1 MVLAILEQGYDRV
14 KKELWLRLKR
24 YHFEHIVP
32 PQLLDHVT
40 AAFGRTDASTKAFAG
55 KLSRKLNWTTG
66 YSLRALDE
74 YKKFLYLGMV
84 SDFPVTPSRVI
95 DQVWHEHL
103 LFTRAYREFCRDVLG
118 REFDHNPELVATDD
132 QTGIFQS
139 QYEATLDLYET
150 EFHVEPP
157 NEIWSVPKFRPRAMP
172 RKARLQKDSAGSND
186 GAGDTPLYLF
196 FDGSGDGGQ
205 SHGDMAEFGG
215 GGGFS
220 GGGGESS
227 WGDHSPSESSAGSDG
242 DGGGS
247 SSDSGSSCSSGC
259 GGGGE

>member
-1 MVLAILEQGYDRV
+1 M
-14 KKELWLRLKR
+14 KKELWLRLKH
-24 YHFEHIVP
+24 YHFEHVVS

-55 KLSRKLNWTTG
+55 KLTRKLGWTTPF
-66 YSLRALDE
+66 SVRAIAE
-74 YKKFLYLGMV
+74 YKRFLYLGMV

-103 LFTRAYREFCRDVLG
+103 LFSRAYREFCRDVLG
-118 REFDHNPELVATDD
+118 REFDHNPELLASDD

-150 EFHVEPP
+150 EFHMEPP
-157 NEIWSVPKFRPRAMP
+157 AEIWSTPKFKDRRSVKP
-172 RKARLQKDSAGSND
+172 RKAQSS
-186 GAGDTPLYLF
+186 GDTSSASTRSDDAPLYMY
-196 FDGSGDGGQ
+196 FDGSGGDGGQ
-205 SHGDMAEFGG
+205 SHGDMSEFGG

-220 GGGGESS
+220 GGGGGTS
-227 WGDHSPSESSAGSDG
+227 WGDHSTSDSTSDAGGDSGGGGSDG
-242 DGGGS
+242 
-247 SSDSGSSCSSGC
+247 GSSCSSGC